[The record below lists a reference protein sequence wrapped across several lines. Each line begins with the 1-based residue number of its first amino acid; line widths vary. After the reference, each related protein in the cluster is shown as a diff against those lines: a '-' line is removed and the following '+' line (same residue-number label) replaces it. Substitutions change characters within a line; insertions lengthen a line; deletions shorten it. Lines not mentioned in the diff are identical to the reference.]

1 MLQKAIVSRTLPL
14 GITKGLIVLLHKG
27 GGCNTFNNWCPII
40 LLNVYYKLFA
50 KALQIRLQHVLIE
63 IISSNQLDFL
73 SMKYILDNI
82 FLTQETIMCTKQSN
96 QPVLFVKLYFSKTYD
111 KVDLAFLF
119 QSLEQIGFSP
129 CSLI

>member
-1 MLQKAIVSRTLPL
+1 
-14 GITKGLIVLLHKG
+14 
-27 GGCNTFNNWCPII
+27 
-40 LLNVYYKLFA
+40 
-50 KALQIRLQHVLIE
+50 
-63 IISSNQLDFL
+63 
-73 SMKYILDNI
+73 MKYILDNI